1 MNGKLSW
8 AIFWALIGVFIVI
21 VSVFSIPPLRD
32 LLMGFL
38 FIIISGVVFFLLG
51 VALIFLTVKE
61 KVGGIR
67 KKFLI
72 LTGASAAGILVSV
85 LLHNAIY
92 GLFIHFFGA
101 DFWHRIGL
109 GDEPVFFFLAIV
121 ICPVAFL
128 VGAVGS
134 IVLAVRKFRAAK
146 QPRAT
151 I

>member
-1 MNGKLSW
+1 VNGKLSW
-8 AIFWALIGVFIVI
+8 AIFWALIGVFVVI
-21 VSVFSIPPLRD
+21 VGVFSIPPLRD

-61 KVGGIR
+61 KVRGIR
-67 KKFLI
+67 GKFLI
-72 LTGASAAGILVSV
+72 LTGASSAGILVSV

-92 GLFIHFFGA
+92 GLFVHFFGT

-109 GDEPVFFFLAIV
+109 GDEPVFFIIAVFL
-121 ICPVAFL
+121 CPVAFL

-134 IVLAVRKFRAAK
+134 IVLAIKKVRAAK
-146 QPRAT
+146 QPKAT

>member
-32 LLMGFL
+32 LLTGFP

-61 KVGGIR
+61 KVRGIR

-101 DFWHRIGL
+101 DFWDRIGPG
-109 GDEPVFFFLAIV
+109 GDEPVFFIMATIV
-121 ICPVAFL
+121 CPIGFL
-128 VGAVGS
+128 VGIVGS
-134 IVLAVRKFRAAK
+134 IVLAIKSKQAK
-146 QPRAT
+146 YSS
-151 I
+151 

>member
-8 AIFWALIGVFIVI
+8 AIFWALIGVFVVI
-21 VSVFSIPPLRD
+21 VGVFSIPPLRD

-61 KVGGIR
+61 KVRGIR
-67 KKFLI
+67 GKFLI
-72 LTGASAAGILVSV
+72 LTVASSAGILVSV

-92 GLFIHFFGA
+92 GLFIHFFGT

-109 GDEPVFFFLAIV
+109 GDEPVFFIIAVFL
-121 ICPVAFL
+121 CPVAFL

-134 IVLAVRKFRAAK
+134 IVLAIKKVRAAK
-146 QPRAT
+146 QPKAT